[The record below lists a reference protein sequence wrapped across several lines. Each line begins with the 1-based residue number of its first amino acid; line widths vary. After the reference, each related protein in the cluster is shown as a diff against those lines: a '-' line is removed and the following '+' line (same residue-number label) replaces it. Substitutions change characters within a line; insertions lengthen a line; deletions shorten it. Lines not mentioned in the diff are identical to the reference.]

1 MNHGAKTSEL
11 ADEPQED
18 GAFLDSV
25 DPPADLP
32 DPDLGENSLKVL
44 ERRYLIRGDDGELA
58 ETPRQMFWRVART
71 VASAEVKFDAEPEE
85 AVEVARGWAARA
97 RDWAALDRLAT
108 DALAALDEAT
118 RLRQR

>member
-11 ADEPQED
+11 AGEPQED

-71 VASAEVKFDAEPEE
+71 VASAEVKLGNNDVSLKLSVGSVSQVDCPNEMVPKSSRESE
-85 AVEVARGWAARA
+85 LSPWS
-97 RDWAALDRLAT
+97 L
-108 DALAALDEAT
+108 T
-118 RLRQR
+118 RLT